1 MSIRALCP
9 FDISEWNENPY
20 GEEADGPRLARTV
33 VKKTFRGDLDGDSTA
48 EVLMCQ
54 ADPQNLSAGAGYVA
68 SERVEGELH
77 GRRGSFVMQH
87 GALAG
92 PGREPSTF
100 GHIVPG
106 SGTGELKAISGTV
119 EIGRT
124 AEGAHTLT
132 LDYELE

>member
-1 MSIRALCP
+1 MSIKALCP
-9 FDISEWNENPY
+9 FDITEWNENPY
-20 GEEADGPRLARTV
+20 GDHTDGPQLARTL
-33 VKKTFRGDLDGDSTA
+33 VKKLFRGDLDGESEA

-54 ADPQNLSAGAGYVA
+54 ADKENLSAGAGYVA
-68 SERVEGELH
+68 SERVEGSLH

-92 PGREPSTF
+92 PGQEPATF
-100 GHIVPG
+100 GSIVPG
-106 SGTGELKAISGTV
+106 SGTGELIGISGSA

-132 LDYELE
+132 LDYDLP